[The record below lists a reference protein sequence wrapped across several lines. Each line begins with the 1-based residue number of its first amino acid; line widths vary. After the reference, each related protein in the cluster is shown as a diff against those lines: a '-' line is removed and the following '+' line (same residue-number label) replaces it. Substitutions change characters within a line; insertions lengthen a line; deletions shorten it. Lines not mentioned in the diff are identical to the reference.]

1 MSVTHWP
8 AESTETMVVDV
19 TLRDETARIRW
30 RPGGT
35 LEGDQAVI
43 DRLQHLPMDTTDP
56 VAVLTAVRR
65 NFGEHVHV
73 HFED

>member
-19 TLRDETARIRW
+19 ELRDSTARIRW
-30 RPGGT
+30 RPGGVI
-35 LEGDQAVI
+35 EGDQGVI
-43 DRLQHLPMDTTDP
+43 DRLQHPPMDTSDP

-65 NFGEHVHV
+65 NFGEVHV
-73 HFED
+73 RFED